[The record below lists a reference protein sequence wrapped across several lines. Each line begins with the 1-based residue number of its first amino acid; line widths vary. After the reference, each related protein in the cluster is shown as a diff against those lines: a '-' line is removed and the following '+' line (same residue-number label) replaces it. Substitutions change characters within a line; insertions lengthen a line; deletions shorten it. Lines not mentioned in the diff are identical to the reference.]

1 MDQYKAVVFVNTWL
15 LTPAQKQM
23 IQSNVAKNG
32 RHLVWL
38 YAPGYTDGKT
48 VQKEFTERV
57 TGIKMRLLPQDTT
70 TTVVITR
77 EGEKEYRYSV
87 QNKAVNPLLVV
98 QDNRAATLGVI
109 AGTDY
114 TAFAR
119 KEQKQYTSWYLSL
132 PSAEPALWR
141 SIFSTAGAHIYNV
154 SGDIFYAGSGL
165 LVVHTATG
173 GNRTIRLKNGQDV
186 NVTLQA
192 NSTTVLEAQTGKI
205 LLQ

>member
-1 MDQYKAVVFVNTWL
+1 
-15 LTPAQKQM
+15 M
-23 IQSNVAKNG
+23 IQTKVAKNG

-48 VQKEFTERV
+48 VKQGFTEAV
-57 TGIKMRLLPQDTT
+57 TGMKMRLLPQDTT
-70 TTVVITR
+70 TTVVVAG

-98 QDNRAATLGVI
+98 QDNRATTLGVI

-119 KEQKQYTSWYLSL
+119 KAQKQYTSWYLSL
-132 PSAEPALWR
+132 PPAEPDLWR
-141 SIFSTAGAHIYNV
+141 SVFRAAGAHIYNN
-154 SGDIFYAGSGL
+154 SGDVFYTGSGL

-173 GNRTIRLKNGQDV
+173 GNRMIRLKNGQEV
-186 NVTLQA
+186 NVDLQA